1 MPFEKKPE
9 PKPTKYEHV
18 FEDEDCISIWK
29 YNTKITTNGPVEV
42 EYKWKKHFNLIG
54 SVKDASRTKV
64 IEIYPTISPKLAR
77 KKDSNKA
84 DAILIGKYFIDNYK
98 NDSFHG

>member
-9 PKPTKYEHV
+9 PRPTKYEHV

-42 EYKWKKHFNLIG
+42 EYKWKKHFNPWEQKKKTLG
-54 SVKDASRTKV
+54 DLAKEDKKKVSR
-64 IEIYPTISPKLAR
+64 
-77 KKDSNKA
+77 
-84 DAILIGKYFIDNYK
+84 
-98 NDSFHG
+98 

>member
-9 PKPTKYEHV
+9 PKPTKYEYV

-42 EYKWKKHFNLIG
+42 EYKWKKHFNPWEQKKKTLG
-54 SVKDASRTKV
+54 DLAKETKKKVSR
-64 IEIYPTISPKLAR
+64 
-77 KKDSNKA
+77 
-84 DAILIGKYFIDNYK
+84 
-98 NDSFHG
+98 